1 MYNFHNLSANRKA
14 YLIAAL
20 EVFPDLSDTIT
31 REQMNRITAIKGID
45 AQWLRLPENRAARG
59 SYKFPKP
66 TETTTTQAVHH
77 EETDEEISNRIKDTY
92 ESMETLVAAVSSNV
106 VNSLIISGA
115 PGLGKSHTVN
125 KVLNEVNNGS
135 EYNYVFHKGYL
146 RASHL
151 FRLLWENRF
160 KGMTIVIDDSD
171 AIFTDENALNIL
183 KSALELKESRR
194 IGWGSEKVFE
204 DQDGE
209 EIPRYFDYEG
219 SIIFLTNKDIRGE
232 IASNSKNA
240 PHLSALESRSLLLDL
255 KIKTRKEYMVKIRQT
270 VSSGMLEQKG
280 FNQFEVDEIMDFI
293 EQHMEELTELSLRM
307 VEKIAALFRSNHN
320 NWEKLVKAVC
330 FK

>member
-1 MYNFHNLSANRKA
+1 MYHFNSLSANRKA
-14 YLIAAL
+14 YLAAAL
-20 EVFPDLSDTIT
+20 EVFPDLGDSIT
-31 REQMNRITAIKGID
+31 REQMKHITTVKGID

-59 SYKFPKP
+59 AYKFPHP
-66 TETTTTQAVHH
+66 ENVVNIPVHV
-77 EETDEEISNRIKDTY
+77 ETDAEIAERIRDTY
-92 ESMETLVAAVSSNV
+92 ESMETLVAAVSANV

-125 KVLNEVNNGS
+125 KVLNEVNAGS
-135 EYNYVFHKGYL
+135 EFNYVFHKGYL

-151 FRLLWENRF
+151 FRLLWENRY

-171 AIFTDENALNIL
+171 AIFGDENALNIL

-232 IASNSKNA
+232 INSNSKNA

-270 VSSGMLEQKG
+270 VESGMLEQKG
-280 FNQFEVDEIMDFI
+280 FNQVEVDEIMGFI

-307 VEKIAALFRSNHN
+307 VEKISALFRSNHG
-320 NWEKLVKAVC
+320 NWQKLVKAVC